1 MSPVHVAIAGA
12 ALAGAGLSLV
22 VAAACI
28 EVTVQYRK
36 ARRWSK

>member
-22 VAAACI
+22 VAAAV
-28 EVTVQYRK
+28 EVTIQYRK
-36 ARRWSK
+36 ARRWSR

>member
-12 ALAGAGLSLV
+12 ALAGAGLAIA
-22 VAAACI
+22 AAACI
-28 EVTVQYRK
+28 EVTIQYRK

>member
-1 MSPVHVAIAGA
+1 MSPTRVLIAGA

-22 VAAACI
+22 VAAAV
-28 EVTVQYRK
+28 EVTIQYRK

>member
-22 VAAACI
+22 VVAAV
-28 EVTVQYRK
+28 EVTIQYRK